1 MNIRYSPGILKLC
14 RKFGLILSTFD
25 RDREPRGVKT
35 MVWGTEQAIRKI
47 GRVPDVIYDKGG
59 KGKEAMIRLLGTS
72 PLEVASLAVKIAEN
86 LGAKDF

>member
-1 MNIRYSPGILKLC
+1 
-14 RKFGLILSTFD
+14 
-25 RDREPRGVKT
+25 
-35 MVWGTEQAIRKI
+35 
-47 GRVPDVIYDKGG
+47 VIYDKGG